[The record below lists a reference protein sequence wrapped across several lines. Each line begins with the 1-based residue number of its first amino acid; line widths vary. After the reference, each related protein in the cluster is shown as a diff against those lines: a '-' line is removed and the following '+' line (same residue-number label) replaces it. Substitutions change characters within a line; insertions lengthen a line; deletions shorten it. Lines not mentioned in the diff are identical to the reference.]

1 MLEKQSQL
9 PFIIVPLNAFVL
21 SIVLLVGSSEAGS
34 LSAVKKE
41 GAIEVANKEVE
52 KLGIDLQELEI
63 EVDKGNRRWD
73 EFMSILRI
81 SGEVTRVQYQEYQ
94 ARLQGRTF
102 WTLFY
107 HLKSVDGHVWKGG
120 GATVLIDAKT
130 GEVLLVIRGE

>member
-41 GAIEVANKEVE
+41 DAIKVANKEVE

-73 EFMSILRI
+73 EVMSILRD
-81 SGEVTRVQYQEYQ
+81 SGEVTHERYQQYQT
-94 ARLQGRTF
+94 RLQGRTF
-102 WTLFY
+102 WALFY
-107 HLKSVDGHVWKGG
+107 RPKRIDGHGWKGG
-120 GATVLIDAKT
+120 GATVLIDAKN
-130 GEVLLVIRGE
+130 GEVLIVIRGE